1 MRADKSEREK
11 EDSRGVRNSATL
23 AYESDGHEIATMCLR
38 ADGSLASL
46 ATQSRSQNHSEA
58 EPDTIRQ
65 ALSRQWP
72 PLCKAARE
80 EEGAIEKKQ

>member
-11 EDSRGVRNSATL
+11 EDSRGVRNSASL

-38 ADGSLASL
+38 ADGSLLSL
-46 ATQSRSQNHSEA
+46 AIKYSQNHGEA

-65 ALSRQWP
+65 ALSRQRP